1 MLCYEK
7 PISLV
12 ILRQKTKVRKR
23 FISYFKNNAIT
34 ALKKHIDGDH
44 YLIARKFEEKV
55 NNNAK
60 SLVELKTTYK
70 EEVYN

>member
-44 YLIARKFEEKV
+44 YLIARKI
-55 NNNAK
+55 
-60 SLVELKTTYK
+60 
-70 EEVYN
+70 